1 MDALLL
7 ILTFVVVL
15 FIPLLLGIP
24 VAYAIGLSALIVMLL
39 PIGPS
44 FTLRPIV
51 IRMLRSSTSFILLAI
66 PFYLFAGR
74 LLSKS
79 SATEAIFEFSKA
91 VTGPI
96 QGGLAHV
103 NVIASIIFSGM
114 SGSAVA
120 DAAGLGKIE
129 YEMMKDSG
137 YDDGFIVSVIGSSA
151 VIGPI
156 IPPSILLIVYGV
168 LAGQS
173 IGRLFLA
180 GVVPGLLMGIS
191 IMILI
196 VYLSKRRGYP
206 SGEAWKLDRIGRTLL
221 YAGPAM
227 FTIILIIGGILTGV
241 FTATEAG
248 AIAVIWSTA
257 IGVFF
262 YRDLSLTG
270 IWGAARESL
279 HDVAAIMLIL
289 ATTEIYSFTV
299 LRAGIPGLLV
309 DALVG
314 LNLGPTG
321 ILILIAVSMVI
332 LGIGLYPLTI
342 LILVVPILAP
352 EMQTLGIDPV
362 HTGIVIMLALMLGL
376 LTPPVGPVLFVLSK
390 VTDTSVELISRSMLP
405 FYVPLIATIL
415 IIILFPE
422 LTMYIPNR
430 YFG

>member
-1 MDALLL
+1 MELLSL
-7 ILTFVVVL
+7 VLVFIVVL
-15 FIPLLLGIP
+15 FVPLLLGVP
-24 VAYAIGLSALIVMLL
+24 VAYAIGISALVIMLL

-44 FTLRPIV
+44 LTLRPV
-51 IRMLRSSTSFILLAI
+51 AIRMLRSSTSFILLAI

-74 LLSKS
+74 LLSAS

-129 YEMMKDSG
+129 YEMMKNSG

-180 GVVPGLLMGIS
+180 GIVPGLLMGVS
-191 IMILI
+191 IMVLI
-196 VYLSKRRGYP
+196 VYLSKRRNYP
-206 SGEAWKLDRIGRTLL
+206 SGEDWNVARIGRTAL
-221 YAGPAM
+221 YAGPAI
-227 FTIILIIGGILTGV
+227 FTIILIIGGILTGT

-248 AIAVIWSTA
+248 AIAVIWSIA
-257 IGVFF
+257 IGMLF
-262 YRDLSLTG
+262 YRDLSLAG
-270 IWGAARESL
+270 IWEAARESL
-279 HDVAAIMLIL
+279 HDVTAIMLIL

-299 LRAGIPGLLV
+299 LRTGIPGLLV

-321 ILILIAVSMVI
+321 ILMIIAASMVI

-342 LILVVPILAP
+342 LILIVPILAP
-352 EMQTLGIDPV
+352 EMHTLGLDPV
-362 HTGIVIMLALMLGL
+362 HAGIVIMLALMLGL

-405 FYVPLIATIL
+405 FYIPLIITIL

-422 LTMYIPNR
+422 LTMYIPNH